1 MVLRES
7 STALSRNSTPT
18 GTNQERDQMP
28 HDRAGAADGPDPS
41 QGQSRTRGRADR
53 IAFGQEFL
61 VRLGQRVR
69 DARISLGMQ
78 PTDLAN
84 KADVNASTI
93 YSLESANN
101 PTVVTVLR
109 VAQALGVS
117 ITTLLSD
124 TEDGSEG
131 PPAKSEGGHRLLKSV
146 RPAGGSE
153 DSLDNQVVARV
164 AALEKDV
171 AALKAGLASI
181 RKSSRRR

>member
-1 MVLRES
+1 
-7 STALSRNSTPT
+7 
-18 GTNQERDQMP
+18 MP

-117 ITTLLSD
+117 ITALLSETAD
-124 TEDGSEG
+124 QSEA
-131 PPAKSEGGHRLLKSV
+131 PPAKSDDGRQLSASG
-146 RPAGGSE
+146 RPSGGSE

-164 AALEKDV
+164 SALEKDV
-171 AALKAGLASI
+171 AALKAGLASV

>member
-1 MVLRES
+1 
-7 STALSRNSTPT
+7 
-18 GTNQERDQMP
+18 MP
-28 HDRAGAADGPDPS
+28 HDRAGAPDGPDPS
-41 QGQSRTRGRADR
+41 QSRARGRADR

-61 VRLGQRVR
+61 VLLGQRVR
-69 DARISLGMQ
+69 DARIRLGMQ

-117 ITTLLSD
+117 ITALLSETAD
-124 TEDGSEG
+124 QSEAT
-131 PPAKSEGGHRLLKSV
+131 PAKSDDGRQLSASG
-146 RPAGGSE
+146 RPSGGSE

-164 AALEKDV
+164 SALEKDV

-181 RKSSRRR
+181 RKASRRR